1 MTTPRSFGILCV
13 VAALSAV
20 VAAAQAS
27 VQVKPPDVSGPRTL
41 EQQTAT
47 AAVHNYL
54 QAWASLHSAFQ
65 NNDASLLDP
74 DFIGTAKEKLSAT
87 IGQQDNLK
95 IRTNYQDR
103 AHTIQIV
110 FYSPEGL
117 SLELTDD
124 VEYDLQLIDHDK
136 PAASQHMK
144 AHYIVVM
151 TPSETRWKVRV
162 FQAVPD

>member
-1 MTTPRSFGILCV
+1 MTMPRSFGILCV
-13 VAALSAV
+13 AAAMGAVAAS
-20 VAAAQAS
+20 AQAS
-27 VQVKPPDVSGPRTL
+27 VKVKPPDVNGPRTL
-41 EQQTAT
+41 EPQTAT

-54 QAWASLHSAFQ
+54 QAWASFHSAFQ
-65 NNDASLLDP
+65 NNDAGLLDR
-74 DFIGTAKEKLSAT
+74 DFVGTAKEKLSRT
-87 IGQQDNLK
+87 IGEQSDLK

-124 VEYDLQLIDHDK
+124 VDYDMQLIDHDK
-136 PAASQHMK
+136 PGAAQHLK

-162 FQAVPD
+162 FQAVSD